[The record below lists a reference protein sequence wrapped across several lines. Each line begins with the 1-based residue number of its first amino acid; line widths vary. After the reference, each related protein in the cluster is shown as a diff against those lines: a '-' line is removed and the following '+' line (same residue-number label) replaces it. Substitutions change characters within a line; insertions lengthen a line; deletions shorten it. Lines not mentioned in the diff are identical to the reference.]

1 MTAPE
6 APEVL
11 DALEPAPSTGR
22 VAPRAEQTS
31 DGVLDPSWW
40 AGLDAQSQGD
50 VAESLPQPPENEATY
65 EYGMSTQ
72 GNPEGPT
79 ISNLTVINITAT
91 GATVTWDTSEAAS
104 SRVVYGTA
112 PNEFGDGTDWLEDD
126 STSHS
131 VDLSGLTTAT
141 IYYVEA
147 RARDADGNLNGAQT
161 QFTTA

>member
-1 MTAPE
+1 MVAEQPLSE
-6 APEVL
+6 APTVE
-11 DALEPAPSTGR
+11 DPSGVVRYTVPKTTG
-22 VAPRAEQTS
+22 
-31 DGVLDPSWW
+31 DGTLDPIFWQDLDVQS
-40 AGLDAQSQGD
+40 AGEI
-50 VAESLPQPPENEATY
+50 AEALPQPPESEASY

-79 ISNLTVINITAT
+79 LSNLTVTNITAT